1 MTAYSKRPEA
11 PDDLYRVFR
20 GGSWYN
26 STAVV
31 VRAAN
36 RYGVTPTY
44 RYFNFGFRTVQTGC
58 RQVLV
63 NP

>member
-11 PDDLYRVFR
+11 PDNRSRLFR
-20 GGSWYN
+20 GGSWIN
-26 STAVV
+26 TTAVV
-31 VRAAN
+31 VRAAY
-36 RYGVTPTY
+36 RDVVTPTY

-58 RQVLV
+58 RQFLV